1 MQRWKYHEVHKP
13 LRAQTNGA
21 RAGRGANPPNGGN
34 LPNGNPGAGNPGNGQ
49 NEEDQGG
56 YNENPKRLGGYHV
69 HTLHTSKREKKLVQ
83 RFVSMVNSAVP
94 RYLKYSEVP
103 ITWSREDHPPNIE
116 HPGLLA
122 LVVAPQ
128 VAGYSL
134 NKVLMDG
141 GSAINILYYETF
153 LHMNLK
159 RSQLQPTNTIF
170 HGIVPGKSHHPEG
183 KITLKVPYGED

>member
-1 MQRWKYHEVHKP
+1 MAQR
-13 LRAQTNGA
+13 A
-21 RAGRGANPPNGGN
+21 
-34 LPNGNPGAGNPGNGQ
+34 
-49 NEEDQGG
+49 
-56 YNENPKRLGGYHV
+56 
-69 HTLHTSKREKKLVQ
+69 
-83 RFVSMVNSAVP
+83 VSMVNSAVP

-103 ITWSREDHPPNIE
+103 ITWSREDHQPNIE

-153 LHMNLK
+153 LRMNLK

-170 HGIVPGKSHHPEG
+170 HGIVPGKSHHPE
-183 KITLKVPYGED
+183 